1 MKGILLD
8 CRSQG
13 NHITLWIKTGEGTE
27 KCYIKH
33 TAKIYLQAE
42 DNKKAID
49 LLASKGYACSPV
61 IVRDLLTDE
70 LQEAVAVYSPDL
82 ENMHSFVRE
91 IEKLGEYN
99 FRLYNAD
106 LDAEQMFLF
115 EHGLAPLCSLECEIV
130 DGLVYSIKRLADVDE
145 IKLKTSRV
153 EVSTEYDPLINYGCK
168 AARITLDEHAIVG
181 AEKDILQRF
190 AQLYEQKDPDVVLIV
205 NGDKYAVEYLL
216 YRFHV
221 NKIPFSFSRELQG
234 FVNMAGKSY
243 FSYGRIVRREPA
255 HYFLGRYHIDASGF
269 MYNEGEL
276 EGIFHLA
283 RLGCMPVQKV
293 ARLSPGAVITNLYIY
308 TAYQKGYPIPY
319 KVNMVEDFKTART
332 LFYADKGGFIYEP
345 LVGFHTEVAEIDFV
359 SLYPHIMVNYN
370 ISPETI
376 LCECCAGKNKVPYS
390 GYHICEKRRGL
401 VPEVL
406 EPLIKHR
413 IELKKRYKETG
424 DEKYKAMASALKWVL
439 VTSFGYTGYRRSR
452 FGRIEAHESIT
463 SYARHILIGS
473 TKIAEDMG
481 FVVLHGIVDSL
492 WIKKKGITE
501 EEVKKLVER
510 IQREYNIPLS
520 VEGIYRWIVF
530 SPSVND
536 SIAPV
541 PNRYYGVFRNGE
553 VKVRGIEIR
562 RRDAPAIVKQFQE
575 EAIDALSQSAS
586 KKEFMKNISA
596 CLRILREYKK
606 NLKNKEIV
614 WDDLVI
620 RKSVTREKEGYKGAA
635 VQKVVMEKLE
645 KYGLKKQPGEAVEYV
660 ITNAQAEKPE
670 HRYTPKQIQADYDSD
685 KYYELLVRALENL
698 LITFGYDEE
707 RIRNE
712 ATGTVQTKLLYW
724 RVLDY

>member
-8 CRSQG
+8 CTPQG
-13 NHITLWIKTGEGTE
+13 NMIALWIKTAQGTE
-27 KCYIKH
+27 KCFSSY
-33 TAKIYLQAE
+33 TAKIYLQAQ

-49 LLASKGYACSPV
+49 LLASKGYACNPV
-61 IVRDLLTDE
+61 IVRDLPSDE
-70 LQEAVAVYSPDL
+70 LREAACVYSPDL

-115 EHGLAPLCSLECEIV
+115 ENGLAPLCSLECEMV
-130 DGLVYSIKRLADVDE
+130 DGLVYSIRRLADEE

-153 EVSTEYDPLINYGCK
+153 EVSTQYDPLIDYGCK
-168 AARITLDEHAIVG
+168 VTRITLDEHAIIG
-181 AEKDILQRF
+181 SEEDILQRF
-190 AQLYEQKDPDVVLIV
+190 SQLYAEKDPDVVLIV

-216 YRFHV
+216 YRFHA
-221 NKIPFSFSRELQG
+221 NMIPFSFSRELQG
-234 FVNMAGKSY
+234 FVNREGKSY

-255 HYFLGRYHIDASGF
+255 HYFRGRYHIDASGF

-276 EGIFHLA
+276 DGIFFLA
-283 RLGCMPVQKV
+283 RIGCMPVQKV

-308 TAYQKGYPIPY
+308 TAYKKGYPIPY
-319 KVNMVEDFKTART
+319 KENMVEDFKTART

-345 LVGFHTEVAEIDFV
+345 LVGFHTDVAEIDFV

-370 ISPETI
+370 ISPETV

-406 EPLIKHR
+406 EPLIRQR
-413 IELKKRYKETG
+413 IELKRKYKETG

-452 FGRIEAHESIT
+452 FGRIESHESIT
-463 SYARHILIGS
+463 SYARHILLGS

-481 FVVLHGIVDSL
+481 FEVLHGIVDSL
-492 WIKKKGITE
+492 WIKKKDIKDE
-501 EEVKKLVER
+501 DVKKLVAR
-510 IQREYNIPLS
+510 IQREYSIPLS
-520 VEGIYRWIVF
+520 VEGLYRWIVF
-530 SPSVND
+530 SPSVSNM
-536 SIAPV
+536 IAPV
-541 PNRYYGVFRNGE
+541 PNRYYGVFRSGE
-553 VKVRGIEIR
+553 IKVRGIEMR
-562 RRDAPAIVKQFQE
+562 RRDAPMLVKNFQE
-575 EAIDALSQSAS
+575 EVITALSQVRN
-586 KKEFMKNISA
+586 KKEFLKSIPECM
-596 CLRILREYKK
+596 RILRLYKK
-606 NLKNKEIV
+606 KLRNKEAA

-620 RKSVTREKEGYKGAA
+620 RKSVTREKEGYKSAA

-645 KYGLKKQPGEAVEYV
+645 RYGLKKQPGESVEYV
-660 ITNAQAEKPE
+660 ITNAHAERPE
-670 HRYTPKQIQADYDSD
+670 HRYTPKQMPADYDAD

-698 LITFGYDEE
+698 LITFGYDVE

-712 ATGTVQTKLLYW
+712 ATGTVQMKLG
-724 RVLDY
+724 DYIIS